1 VASVFS
7 VVYVKLKQHGH
18 LGGTT
23 DLLSAADSTAI
34 SYQPEA
40 ISKKLLGP
48 SCEPRIRS
56 GAWNWKAGNCE
67 RQADS

>member
-1 VASVFS
+1 MTISFGLSDAR
-7 VVYVKLKQHGH
+7 H

-34 SYQPEA
+34 GYQPEA

-48 SCEPRIRS
+48 SCEPRARS
-56 GAWNWKAGNCE
+56 AAWNWKLQSASAKLTAE
-67 RQADS
+67 S